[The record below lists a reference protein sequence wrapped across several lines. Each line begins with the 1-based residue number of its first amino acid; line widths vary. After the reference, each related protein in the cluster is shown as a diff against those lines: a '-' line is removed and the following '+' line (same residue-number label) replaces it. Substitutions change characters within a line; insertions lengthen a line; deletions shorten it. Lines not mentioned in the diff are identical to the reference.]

1 MKQPSADQPREDDG
15 YFGPDSVSWRLFAD
29 PSSRLGGL
37 VALMLQTLNP
47 AMIRLFDR
55 TSVSADYDAG
65 RDERTGRY
73 IQTTIFGD
81 KAHADAAAETVRAMH
96 ARAKWT
102 DPRTGEVLEADRPEY
117 LEWTHNFLVWGVLR
131 AADAFGPELSTADQD
146 RFVVEQHKSGE
157 WMGIDPV
164 RLPTTRAALD
174 AYTEEQVRL
183 DGAHAASGP
192 RRAWSAQAVVQGQ
205 SGARRDRHHR
215 PGRRTLPA
223 ARLGPSAARHRRPA
237 DEPARRAENHPLA
250 YRPGAQARER
260 PRGHR
265 ERHPPDRC
273 ATPIGRSAPDPDR
286 IQRVRRDRG
295 RPRPVCGLRFC
306 CR

>member
-15 YFGPDSVSWRLFAD
+15 YFDPDSVSWRLFAD

-37 VALMLQTLNP
+37 VALMLHALNP

-117 LEWTHNFLVWGVLR
+117 LEWTHNSLVWGVLR

-174 AYTEEQVRL
+174 AYIEEQSDWMAL
-183 DGAHAASGP
+183 
-192 RRAWSAQAVVQGQ
+192 
-205 SGARRDRHHR
+205 
-215 PGRRTLPA
+215 TLPA
-223 ARLGPSAARHRRPA
+223 ARAGRGLRKPLFRGNPVHAAIGIIVQDGVLSLLPDWALLLHGIEGRPMNLRGA
-237 DEPARRAENHPLA
+237 QKTTRWLI
-250 YRPGAQARER
+250 AQARK
-260 PRGHR
+260 R
-265 ERHPPDRC
+265 ESAREAIENATRQTDAHPYRKVR
-273 ATPIGRSAPDPDR
+273 TRS
-286 IQRVRRDRG
+286 
-295 RPRPVCGLRFC
+295 
-306 CR
+306 